1 MVEMGQ
7 SIAEALGWSGAGD
20 QLASLADLGASTA
33 DVGTLATDRSTVWT
47 SLF

>member
-20 QLASLADLGASTA
+20 PLASLADLGASTA
-33 DVGTLATDRSTVWT
+33 DVGSLATDHSTVWT